1 MSSLIDQLNAS
12 HDAGTLDTFDGNV
25 DTKQP
30 PPARYRSRGRTS
42 NPLGSGQMVSTKQSG
57 FIPPEV
63 AEAVMQANEEVS
75 SGDSIG
81 GTLAGVGVEMAT
93 GIGLTYSFHR
103 SARYLNWL
111 NNAKRVA
118 TLGVVA
124 PEPTTTAA
132 GLVGIAATEAAIW
145 GFSNFLGQST
155 RKAFGVQDAYSAG
168 EMIASSVFGVG
179 LVATGVDKLVFKLAP
194 GVGAM
199 NAWKGKELLVHG
211 TKTFVSGAAL
221 GLAESTMRQELEH
234 AMNGKDRN
242 VYDYLFSAGAGG
254 TFNSLFS
261 MYARTGKWGR
271 QQAAKAAESGRLKLE
286 ADKAA
291 LKKQLTAATK
301 GGAGQ
306 RNARIRKN
314 INEIEQAQDVIDDTL
329 NGINKADE
337 DLSKAEAL
345 TEPVAKVE
353 GTTSEQLKA
362 FRDTNKLPE
371 KRRQDGSHA
380 TQVAT
385 TTTTYT
391 KIKKL
396 VKSLGKVL
404 DFGAG
409 KNISSKAGIKADTF
423 EPFPEK
429 GFDPTFTVASAIPDN
444 SYDTVINNAVL
455 NVVTQDVRDGI
466 VRDIGRVLKPDGQA
480 FINVRGKDVLNSKH
494 TVVNEPNMEVIVNST
509 GSYQKG
515 FTENELTDYLQN
527 VLGDGFEVR
536 ASSAEFGTVSAVV
549 TKASHK
555 TGVPLSI
562 KAFHGSNKNT
572 PKEAGGQYDN
582 LLSHEGTWS
591 TASKDQALNY
601 ARDPMPGA
609 EVKSVDVK
617 LQNPKVIDMTGVRG
631 DLDETF
637 NDPSSPLVKAVR
649 EAREQGHDGVV
660 VKNFNEGEQYKEGE
674 AIPDQYVVFATE
686 KEGKQIQG
694 LMDEAPKVETDRDK
708 ALNALT
714 ERVENINSENF
725 TQEQPLLELD
735 VKKLYNEQETKR
747 IDAIRRIADD
757 GNDREA
763 LQSLLDEVVFT
774 RKLNT
779 QVKDRIETAGGRSVQ
794 AARRDAEKYR
804 KTYEDNPYSF
814 RSMKEDAALAKL
826 ERTLRERLDGA
837 DTEDILN
844 LYDDYLA
851 IKPRLKKEG
860 KAQDAKERKAA
871 KRKKKIEED
880 TAGDLDKTDEEIEAE
895 LKEKAEK
902 EGEKRLAQLREE
914 LEKQQEI
921 FTRQRDEPEGKQ
933 PREKS
938 DEELDLERR
947 IKFYKTSSR
956 EAKETVVLEEKLNK
970 YLQLFR
976 EGDKNAIRQEVGPA
990 PDWAKPAE
998 VDSYLKRLR
1007 SLTNKV
1013 RKALKAEVTPKKV
1026 PTEAEKAAKLKEALK
1041 KKKATLQKQLDERRK
1056 RFGDDIELEQAQD
1069 AAKKPVKEEDPE
1081 VKDLQDRIKFYNQAE
1096 AEVATVERLEAQLAR
1111 LADVEGRGVISEL
1124 KDVTAP
1130 KPTGPTKPSQ
1140 ASIIR
1145 KKITASKKRMRDK
1158 LKDIDRVNEKEAKAR
1173 IFADL
1178 ENALLTSLET
1188 DVASRFTKFT
1198 RALNQARQL
1207 SLIDQLPSA
1216 MAGVP
1221 TGVGGIAKQFFRP
1234 AATFLYNL
1242 NKGAPVA
1249 WRLAAADGAGA
1260 FKTISTFF
1268 TKDNLKALK
1277 RTFSENVSATDTFY
1291 GKFSEDLSSGTLPQG
1306 EHAIIARAH
1315 ANAKRQAEAVDN
1327 VTKKFTGWIN
1337 TNNFWHI
1344 LSLGVRSIQGLDEAF
1359 KRPLIKG
1366 RIWAESNKKAILE
1379 FPNNPM
1385 KARKRAEELYQSAW
1399 VDSNGLEVLSKTHEF
1414 YDEVNQVR
1422 EELLFASNA
1431 EKWEDVYTPDLEDKI
1446 IGPLSRLG
1454 HSDSVVGFSLKAIMP
1469 YIGVP
1474 LRAVIGRG
1482 LRVAAGPLTVA
1493 RAHFFNPYAG
1503 KIKEFKRQIEAI
1515 DEILRTS
1522 KDLTPE
1528 SKKGWNAQIVEFTE
1542 RMHTAQARALK
1553 FKGEALTDFFIGS
1566 SLMTAG
1572 AMHAA
1577 SGDATGSLLW
1587 MTDDQRKKS
1596 GLNRF
1601 NSHNSNYAAAMPWSF
1616 PYAIGA
1622 DVMMWW
1628 QLRKEQERTGEP
1640 LLTKEQDLPH
1650 VIRSSFVGLAREQP
1664 LTSGI
1669 KTAEELATGEGE
1681 VFTNALSR
1689 FLASYLSNP
1698 AQVRKVVQMLDS
1710 GGKVVDLRGASYWDR
1725 IAYHS
1730 LGNGPLNHK
1739 TDILGNDIESTK
1751 TWGTQAIM
1759 RQLPEKEKIR
1769 TELDKILA
1777 TDLHQNVQQK
1787 PSMLSSGVKMTEY
1800 RNSDG
1805 LTLDYVFNKRLR
1817 ETVIGRKT
1825 LEQAI
1830 DDLIYSSSWRKD
1842 FDAGWKRKEDNI
1854 DAWENKG
1861 LKDLNSKLQEYYTAT
1876 RKQMTERKGK
1886 TNFFFLSDFV
1896 NKDGEYLDE
1905 VYERNKAQSTLPGA
1919 TPRSVLDVLN
1929 VD

>member
-1 MSSLIDQLNAS
+1 MSSLIDQLNAA

-30 PPARYRSRGRTS
+30 PPVRYGSRGRTS

-81 GTLAGVGVEMAT
+81 GTLAGVGVEMGV
-93 GIGLTYSFHR
+93 GIGLTYKLHR

-132 GLVGIAATEAAIW
+132 GLVGVAATEAAIW

-234 AMNGKDRN
+234 IMNGKDRN

-271 QQAAKAAESGRLKLE
+271 QQAAKAAEAGRLKLE
-286 ADKAA
+286 ADKAT

-306 RNARIRKN
+306 RNARIRKS
-314 INEIEQAQDVIDDTL
+314 IQEIGQAQDVIDDTL

-337 DLSKAEAL
+337 GLSKAEAL
-345 TEPVAKVE
+345 TEPVAKIKVKGFQTE
-353 GTTSEQLKA
+353 RGDTPNDSDFLKA
-362 FRDTNKLPE
+362 GGKLTIMSPDE
-371 KRRQDGSHA
+371 YIDKVVDEFAKKEGLTRQ
-380 TQVAT
+380 QVLETRTDLDRA
-385 TTTTYT
+385 
-391 KIKKL
+391 KK
-396 VKSLGKVL
+396 
-404 DFGAG
+404 
-409 KNISSKAGIKADTF
+409 T
-423 EPFPEK
+423 
-429 GFDPTFTVASAIPDN
+429 
-444 SYDTVINNAVL
+444 
-455 NVVTQDVRDGI
+455 
-466 VRDIGRVLKPDGQA
+466 
-480 FINVRGKDVLNSKH
+480 LNSDEAYPLTLDTTKDYVDQEGLH
-494 TVVNEPNMEVIVNST
+494 RALAAKELGLKEVPVIVDAS
-509 GSYQKG
+509 K
-515 FTENELTDYLQN
+515 FKAKKEL
-527 VLGDGFEVR
+527 EV
-536 ASSAEFGTVSAVV
+536 T
-549 TKASHK
+549 
-555 TGVPLSI
+555 
-562 KAFHGSNKNT
+562 T
-572 PKEAGGQYDN
+572 PKAEEEAPV
-582 LLSHEGTWS
+582 S
-591 TASKDQALNY
+591 
-601 ARDPMPGA
+601 
-609 EVKSVDVK
+609 DV
-617 LQNPKVIDMTGVRG
+617 
-631 DLDETF
+631 E
-637 NDPSSPLVKAVR
+637 
-649 EAREQGHDGVV
+649 
-660 VKNFNEGEQYKEGE
+660 
-674 AIPDQYVVFATE
+674 
-686 KEGKQIQG
+686 
-694 LMDEAPKVETDRDK
+694 EAPKVETDRDK

-714 ERVENINSENF
+714 ERVKNINSENF

-804 KTYEDNPYSF
+804 KTYETNPYSF

-947 IKFYKTSSR
+947 IKFYKTASR

-976 EGDKNAIRQEVGPA
+976 EGDKDAIRQEVGPA

-1207 SLIDQLPSA
+1207 SLIDQLPSV

-1842 FDAGWKRKEDNI
+1842 FDAGWKRKEDNV
-1854 DAWENKG
+1854 DAWENEG
-1861 LKDLNSKLQEYYTAT
+1861 LKRLNEKLQEYYTAT

-1905 VYERNKAQSTLPGA
+1905 VYERNKAQSTLPGE

>member
-1 MSSLIDQLNAS
+1 MSSLIDQLNAA
-12 HDAGTLDTFDGNV
+12 HDAGNLDTFDGNV

-30 PPARYRSRGRTS
+30 PPVRYGSRGRTS

-81 GTLAGVGVEMAT
+81 GTLAGVGVEMGV
-93 GIGLTYSFHR
+93 GIGLTYKLHR

-132 GLVGIAATEAAIW
+132 GLVGVAATEAAIW

-271 QQAAKAAESGRLKLE
+271 QQAAKAAEAGRLKLE
-286 ADKAA
+286 ADKAT

-337 DLSKAEAL
+337 GLSKAEAL
-345 TEPVAKVE
+345 TEPVAKIEEPTEEIPLGLQRSPVVDQKLTALDDDAFDALEVKTTKELEELEEQFDAFEMKRTDDGWVVDAPLEFKKQMAAAQDAFSAVE
-353 GTTSEQLKA
+353 L
-362 FRDTNKLPE
+362 E
-371 KRRQDGSHA
+371 KFRRQIEFEEPWFLASEFRTLTGGVQNA
-380 TQVAT
+380 ET
-385 TTTTYT
+385 TFKLAMLGEAVQKRGIQKDLYEELQK
-391 KIKKL
+391 KI
-396 VKSLGKVL
+396 
-404 DFGAG
+404 
-409 KNISSKAGIKADTF
+409 
-423 EPFPEK
+423 
-429 GFDPTFTVASAIPDN
+429 
-444 SYDTVINNAVL
+444 
-455 NVVTQDVRDGI
+455 
-466 VRDIGRVLKPDGQA
+466 
-480 FINVRGKDVLNSKH
+480 GKDENAQEIFEDQLRKAQAAKDAFNKPKAESPALEATK
-494 TVVNEPNMEVIVNST
+494 ELEVT
-509 GSYQKG
+509 
-515 FTENELTDYLQN
+515 
-527 VLGDGFEVR
+527 
-536 ASSAEFGTVSAVV
+536 
-549 TKASHK
+549 
-555 TGVPLSI
+555 
-562 KAFHGSNKNT
+562 T
-572 PKEAGGQYDN
+572 PKAEEEAPV
-582 LLSHEGTWS
+582 S
-591 TASKDQALNY
+591 
-601 ARDPMPGA
+601 
-609 EVKSVDVK
+609 DV
-617 LQNPKVIDMTGVRG
+617 
-631 DLDETF
+631 E
-637 NDPSSPLVKAVR
+637 
-649 EAREQGHDGVV
+649 
-660 VKNFNEGEQYKEGE
+660 
-674 AIPDQYVVFATE
+674 
-686 KEGKQIQG
+686 
-694 LMDEAPKVETDRDK
+694 EAPKVETDRDK

-804 KTYEDNPYSF
+804 KTYETNPYSF

-860 KAQDAKERKAA
+860 KAQDVKERKAA

-902 EGEKRLAQLREE
+902 EGEKRLAQLRDE

-933 PREKS
+933 PREKT

-947 IKFYKTSSR
+947 IKFYKTASR

-976 EGDKNAIRQEVGPA
+976 EGDKDAIRQEVGPA

-1069 AAKKPVKEEDPE
+1069 AAKKPVKEEDPQ

-1268 TKDNLKALK
+1268 NKDNLKALK

-1769 TELDKILA
+1769 TELDRILA

-1842 FDAGWKRKEDNI
+1842 FDAGWKRKEDNV

-1905 VYERNKAQSTLPGA
+1905 VYERNKAQSTLPGE

>member
-1 MSSLIDQLNAS
+1 MSSLIDQLNAA
-12 HDAGTLDTFDGNV
+12 HDAGNLDTFDGNV

-30 PPARYRSRGRTS
+30 PPVRYGSRGRTS

-81 GTLAGVGVEMAT
+81 GTLAGVGVEMGV
-93 GIGLTYSFHR
+93 GIGLTYKLHR

-132 GLVGIAATEAAIW
+132 GLVGLAATEAAIW

-194 GVGAM
+194 GIGSM

-286 ADKAA
+286 ADKAT

-306 RNARIRKN
+306 RNARIRKS
-314 INEIEQAQDVIDDTL
+314 IQEIEQAQDVIDDTL

-337 DLSKAEAL
+337 GLSKAEAL
-345 TEPVAKVE
+345 TEPVAKIEEPTEEIPLGLQRSPVVDQKLTALDDDAFDALDVKTTKELEELEKQFDAFEMKRTDDGWVVDAPLEFKKQMAAAQDAFSAVE
-353 GTTSEQLKA
+353 L
-362 FRDTNKLPE
+362 E
-371 KRRQDGSHA
+371 KFRRQIEFEEPWFLASEFRTLTSGSVQNA
-380 TQVAT
+380 E
-385 TTTTYT
+385 T
-391 KIKKL
+391 KFKLAMLGETVQKRGIQKELYEELQKK
-396 VKSLGKVL
+396 
-404 DFGAG
+404 
-409 KNISSKAGIKADTF
+409 I
-423 EPFPEK
+423 
-429 GFDPTFTVASAIPDN
+429 
-444 SYDTVINNAVL
+444 
-455 NVVTQDVRDGI
+455 
-466 VRDIGRVLKPDGQA
+466 
-480 FINVRGKDVLNSKH
+480 GKDENAQEIFEDQLRKAQAAKDAFNKPKAESPALEATK
-494 TVVNEPNMEVIVNST
+494 EPEVT
-509 GSYQKG
+509 
-515 FTENELTDYLQN
+515 
-527 VLGDGFEVR
+527 
-536 ASSAEFGTVSAVV
+536 
-549 TKASHK
+549 
-555 TGVPLSI
+555 
-562 KAFHGSNKNT
+562 T
-572 PKEAGGQYDN
+572 PKAEEEALVSDV
-582 LLSHEGTWS
+582 EE
-591 TASKDQALNY
+591 AS
-601 ARDPMPGA
+601 
-609 EVKSVDVK
+609 
-617 LQNPKVIDMTGVRG
+617 
-631 DLDETF
+631 
-637 NDPSSPLVKAVR
+637 
-649 EAREQGHDGVV
+649 
-660 VKNFNEGEQYKEGE
+660 
-674 AIPDQYVVFATE
+674 
-686 KEGKQIQG
+686 
-694 LMDEAPKVETDRDK
+694 KVETDRDK

-763 LQSLLDEVVFT
+763 LQSLLDEVIFT

-804 KTYEDNPYSF
+804 KTYETNPYSF

-844 LYDDYLA
+844 LFDDYLA

-860 KAQDAKERKAA
+860 KAQDAKERKEA
-871 KRKKKIEED
+871 KRKK
-880 TAGDLDKTDEEIEAE
+880 
-895 LKEKAEK
+895 
-902 EGEKRLAQLREE
+902 
-914 LEKQQEI
+914 
-921 FTRQRDEPEGKQ
+921 
-933 PREKS
+933 
-938 DEELDLERR
+938 
-947 IKFYKTSSR
+947 
-956 EAKETVVLEEKLNK
+956 
-970 YLQLFR
+970 
-976 EGDKNAIRQEVGPA
+976 
-990 PDWAKPAE
+990 
-998 VDSYLKRLR
+998 
-1007 SLTNKV
+1007 
-1013 RKALKAEVTPKKV
+1013 KKV

-1096 AEVATVERLEAQLAR
+1096 AEVATVEQLEAQLAR

-1260 FKTISTFF
+1260 FKTLSAFF
-1268 TKDNLKALK
+1268 TKTGLKDNFKALK

-1710 GGKVVDLRGASYWDR
+1710 GGKVVDLRGASYGER

-1830 DDLIYSSSWRKD
+1830 DGLIYSSSWRKD
-1842 FDAGWKRKEDNI
+1842 FDAGWKRKEDNV

-1896 NKDGEYLDE
+1896 NKDGEFLDE
-1905 VYERNKAQSTLPGA
+1905 VYERNKAQSTLPGE